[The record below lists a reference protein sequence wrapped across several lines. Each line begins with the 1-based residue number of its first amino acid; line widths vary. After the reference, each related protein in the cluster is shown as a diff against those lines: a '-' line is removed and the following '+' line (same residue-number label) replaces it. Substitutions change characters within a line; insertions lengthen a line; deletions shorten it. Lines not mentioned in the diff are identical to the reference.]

1 MWIVSTKVHG
11 ILDYLTG
18 AALLAA
24 PKKHGLE
31 DAPPAARTLRL
42 EKLPFPSNA

>member
-1 MWIVSTKVHG
+1 MRIVSTKAHG

-24 PKKHGLE
+24 PRLLGLE
-31 DAPPAARTLRL
+31 GAPPAARPQAGAGAT
-42 EKLPFPSNA
+42 A